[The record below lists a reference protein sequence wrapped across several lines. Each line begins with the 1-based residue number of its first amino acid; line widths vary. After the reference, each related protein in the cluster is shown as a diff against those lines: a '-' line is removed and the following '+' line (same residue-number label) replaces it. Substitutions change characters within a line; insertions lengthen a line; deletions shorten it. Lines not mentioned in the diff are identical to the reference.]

1 MGGTVKYILAIC
13 ISQSLIIG
21 NMCALA
27 ASTPPKDD
35 AVTFSGIN
43 PIDGTV
49 SIVFDYNSNE
59 GISYSEFYAVREQV
73 DFYSSYSSYNES
85 SYTIKVSIVSAA
97 DDKPVYTEDINVTPY
112 IQHWDIPEKYMN
124 EGEKYYFKVEYL
136 DDSVEA
142 DGFFSVKG
150 MAMPDG
156 ISDKV
161 KVSVKNGKLAI
172 AIGGKGVDFID
183 AEPFIDE
190 NDRTQIPL
198 RYVGEEIV
206 CTVEWNEE
214 TEEVTLKNEYTTYVF
229 KVGSP
234 EIHYT
239 FTSTDNKVLVDRID
253 MMDTSPMIVN
263 DRVYVPLRFVAERFG
278 YEVIWD

>member
-1 MGGTVKYILAIC
+1 MNMKKFITSVVSAVLTTAVTGGV
-13 ISQSLIIG
+13 
-21 NMCALA
+21 ALA

-49 SIVFDYNSNE
+49 GIHFDYNSNE
-59 GISYSEFYAVREQV
+59 GVSYSDFYILQDNV
-73 DFYSSYSSYNES
+73 DFYSSYRSENDS
-85 SYTIKVSIVSAA
+85 SYTVKVSIISAA
-97 DDKPVYTEDINVTPY
+97 DDTAVYTEDFNVTPY
-112 IQHWDIPEKYMN
+112 IQKWDIPDEYMN
-124 EGEKYYFKVEYL
+124 SGEKYYFKAEYT
-136 DDSVEA
+136 DDSIEA
-142 DGFFSVKG
+142 EGFFIVRG
-150 MAMPDG
+150 MLIPDG

-161 KVSVKNGKLAI
+161 NVSVNDGKVDI
-172 AIGGKGVDFID
+172 AIGGKNVDFVD
-183 AEPFIDE
+183 AEPFVDE

-198 RYVGEEIV
+198 RYVGEKIG
-206 CTVEWNEE
+206 CTVEWNEK
-214 TEEVTLKNEYTTYVF
+214 TEEVTLKDEYTTYVF

>member
-1 MGGTVKYILAIC
+1 M
-13 ISQSLIIG
+13 II
-21 NMCALA
+21 
-27 ASTPPKDD
+27 
-35 AVTFSGIN
+35 
-43 PIDGTV
+43 
-49 SIVFDYNSNE
+49 NSNE

-73 DFYSSYSSYNES
+73 DFYSTYSSYNES
-85 SYTIKVSIVSAA
+85 SYTIKVSIVSAS

-112 IQHWDIPEKYMN
+112 IQTWDIPEKYMN
-124 EGEKYYFKVEYL
+124 EGEKYYFKVEYP

-161 KVSVKNGKLAI
+161 KVSVKDGKLAI
-172 AIGGKGVDFID
+172 AIGGKGVDFVD

-198 RYVGEEIV
+198 RYVGEKIG

-214 TEEVTLKNEYTTYVF
+214 TEEVTLKDEYATYVF